1 MKIQKLLPG
10 FEIFQFLTNFSVNSS
25 LILNSIYFMQKKKIQ
40 NMLQVYFRKNKLQ
53 SKNIQTV
60 PKYQFKYQSFKHERG
75 KSEFEIIIQIPI
87 MAI

>member
-1 MKIQKLLPG
+1 
-10 FEIFQFLTNFSVNSS
+10 
-25 LILNSIYFMQKKKIQ
+25 
-40 NMLQVYFRKNKLQ
+40 MLQVYFRKKNELQ

-75 KSEFEIIIQIPI
+75 KLEFEIIFQIPI

>member
-1 MKIQKLLPG
+1 
-10 FEIFQFLTNFSVNSS
+10 
-25 LILNSIYFMQKKKIQ
+25 
-40 NMLQVYFRKNKLQ
+40 MLQVYFRKKKKLQ

-60 PKYQFKYQSFKHERG
+60 PKYQFKYERG

>member
-1 MKIQKLLPG
+1 
-10 FEIFQFLTNFSVNSS
+10 
-25 LILNSIYFMQKKKIQ
+25 
-40 NMLQVYFRKNKLQ
+40 MLQVYFRKRKLQ

-75 KSEFEIIIQIPI
+75 KSEFEIIFQIPI